1 MLPLLLSLNAQIVIS
16 NSTNDKILYLNDF
29 FIDYRKTKLN
39 NSQFIKLI
47 KIPLYRNNIFKAYK
61 ISKRIDDDISA
72 VCASFNLNIKNN
84 IIKNVLIA
92 YGGMAAIPKRALLCE
107 TSLLNKELSEKN
119 INLAQQSL
127 EKDFNP
133 IDDMRAS
140 SKYRM
145 KVAKNLLIKCFQ
157 EIKNKKLIRINA

>member
-1 MLPLLLSLNAQIVIS
+1 
-16 NSTNDKILYLNDF
+16 
-29 FIDYRKTKLN
+29 
-39 NSQFIKLI
+39 
-47 KIPLYRNNIFKAYK
+47 
-61 ISKRIDDDISA
+61 
-72 VCASFNLNIKNN
+72 
-84 IIKNVLIA
+84 
-92 YGGMAAIPKRALLCE
+92 MAAIPKRALLCE
-107 TSLLNKELSEKN
+107 KSLLNKELSEKN
-119 INLAQQSL
+119 INLAQQFL

>member
-1 MLPLLLSLNAQIVIS
+1 
-16 NSTNDKILYLNDF
+16 
-29 FIDYRKTKLN
+29 
-39 NSQFIKLI
+39 
-47 KIPLYRNNIFKAYK
+47 
-61 ISKRIDDDISA
+61 
-72 VCASFNLNIKNN
+72 
-84 IIKNVLIA
+84 
-92 YGGMAAIPKRALLCE
+92 MAAIPKRALLCE
-107 TSLLNKELSEKN
+107 KSLLNKELSEKN

-145 KVAKNLLIKCFQ
+145 KVAKNLLFKCLQ